1 MHCSRACAAQG
12 LDDVDARLETAI
24 VSLLSTRA
32 RGATVCPSEAC
43 RVVFGDVFG
52 DDAASGAHEPMERT
66 RRAARRLV
74 ARGQV
79 EITQRGVVVDP
90 SRAKG
95 PIRLRRVERP
105 AEPARV
111 PRRRRSEPGP

>member
-12 LDDVDARLETAI
+12 LDDVDARLEAAI
-24 VSLLSTRA
+24 VSLLAARA
-32 RGATVCPSEAC
+32 RGASICPSEAC

-52 DDAASGAHEPMERT
+52 DHAHRGEHEPMERT

-74 ARGQV
+74 ARGQI

-95 PIRLRRVERP
+95 PIRLRAVDRP
-105 AEPARV
+105 AEPVRV
-111 PRRRRSEPGP
+111 PRRRRGESGT